1 MAKYLSLLWQGLHW
15 IGGGPLAVLILSAG
29 IYLMVR
35 YRFLPLRRFG
45 TAFRLTIGNLFA
57 PRRERQAAGDIS
69 PYQALTTALAAT
81 VGTGNIAGVATAITL
96 GGPGA
101 LFWMWV
107 SGFFGLAIKFS
118 EIVLA
123 VHYRRHL
130 PDGHIAGGPMYVLE
144 RGLKQRWLG
153 LTFAFFAS
161 LAAFGIGN
169 LVQAN
174 SAAAVAYSSWG
185 IPPFVTGVIMAVI
198 IAIVILG
205 GIERIGSFT
214 SRLIPVMALLY
225 AGGAL
230 AILILEYRQVPL
242 ALVEIFTGA
251 VTGRAAIGGFAGA
264 GLLQALRYGA
274 ARGVFSNE
282 AGLGSASIVHAAAKT
297 DHPVRQGLW
306 GIMEVF
312 IDTHL
317 ICTLTGLVLIVTGAW
332 TTSLEGA
339 SMTAEAFTRVL
350 HHPGELIVSIGLMLF
365 AFSTIISWAYYG
377 EKSFEYLIGSEKG
390 RAVYRLFWVGA
401 VVVGATGK
409 LYTVWALADGLN
421 ALMALPNLVGVLGLS
436 ALVYKLNQQFWKD

>member
-1 MAKYLSLLWQGLHW
+1 MPGYLQLLWRVLHW
-15 IGGGPLAVLILSAG
+15 IGVTPLAALILSAG

-45 TAFRLTIGNLFA
+45 AAFGLTFGSLFFS
-57 PRRERQAAGDIS
+57 PRNRPATGDIS

-107 SGFFGLAIKFS
+107 SAFFGLAIKFS

-123 VHYRRHL
+123 VYYRRRL

-144 RGLKQRWLG
+144 QGLKRRWLG
-153 LTFAFFAS
+153 LGFALFAS

-174 SAAAVAYSSWG
+174 SAAQVARSAWG
-185 IPPFVTGVIMAVI
+185 LPPLLTGVVMAVI
-198 IAIVILG
+198 TAIVILG

-214 SRLIPVMALLY
+214 SRLIPLMALLY
-225 AGGAL
+225 VGGAL
-230 AILILEYRQVPL
+230 AILVLEYQRIPMAL
-242 ALVEIFTGA
+242 AEIFAGA
-251 VTGRAAIGGFAGA
+251 VTGRAAAGGFAGA
-264 GLLQALRYGA
+264 GVLQALRYGA

-282 AGLGSASIVHAAAKT
+282 AGLGSASIAHAAAKT

-317 ICTLTGLVLIVTGAW
+317 ICTVTGLVLIVTGVW

-350 HHPGELIVSIGLMLF
+350 HGPGELIVSAGLLLF
-365 AFSTIISWAYYG
+365 AFSTIISWSYYG
-377 EKSFEYLIGSEKG
+377 EKSFEYLTGG
-390 RAVYRLFWVGA
+390 GQVFYRLIWAGV
-401 VVVGATGK
+401 VVVGATGR
-409 LYTVWALADGLN
+409 LYTIWALADALN
-421 ALMALPNLVGVLGLS
+421 AMMAIPNLVGVLSLS
-436 ALVYKLNQQFWKD
+436 TLVIKLNHQFWKH

>member
-1 MAKYLSLLWQGLHW
+1 MSCWNGSQ
-15 IGGGPLAVLILSAG
+15 
-29 IYLMVR
+29 
-35 YRFLPLRRFG
+35 
-45 TAFRLTIGNLFA
+45 
-57 PRRERQAAGDIS
+57 
-69 PYQALTTALAAT
+69 TALA
-81 VGTGNIAGVATAITL
+81 
-96 GGPGA
+96 GPDFC
-101 LFWMWV
+101 L
-107 SGFFGLAIKFS
+107 
-118 EIVLA
+118 
-123 VHYRRHL
+123 
-130 PDGHIAGGPMYVLE
+130 
-144 RGLKQRWLG
+144 
-153 LTFAFFAS
+153 FAS
-161 LAAFGIGN
+161 LRLSG
-169 LVQAN
+169 
-174 SAAAVAYSSWG
+174 SAAWSGQLGSGGSLFVGNTAFCDRSDHGSNYSHCDSRG
-185 IPPFVTGVIMAVI
+185 Y
-198 IAIVILG
+198 
-205 GIERIGSFT
+205 ERIGSFT

-365 AFSTIISWAYYG
+365 AFLQLSPGPIMG
-377 EKSFEYLIGSEKG
+377 EKF
-390 RAVYRLFWVGA
+390 
-401 VVVGATGK
+401 
-409 LYTVWALADGLN
+409 
-421 ALMALPNLVGVLGLS
+421 
-436 ALVYKLNQQFWKD
+436 

>member
-1 MAKYLSLLWQGLHW
+1 MPGYLQLLWRVLHW
-15 IGGGPLAVLILSAG
+15 IGGTPLAALILSAG

-45 TAFRLTIGNLFA
+45 AAFGLTFGSLFFS
-57 PRRERQAAGDIS
+57 PRNRPATGDIS

-107 SGFFGLAIKFS
+107 SAFFGLAIKFS

-123 VHYRRHL
+123 VYYRRRL

-144 RGLKQRWLG
+144 QGLKRRWLG
-153 LTFAFFAS
+153 LGFALFAS

-174 SAAAVAYSSWG
+174 SAAQVARSAWG
-185 IPPFVTGVIMAVI
+185 LPPLLTGVVMAVI
-198 IAIVILG
+198 TAIVILG

-214 SRLIPVMALLY
+214 SRLIPLMALLY
-225 AGGAL
+225 VGGAL
-230 AILILEYRQVPL
+230 AILVLEYQRIPMAL
-242 ALVEIFTGA
+242 AEIFAGA
-251 VTGRAAIGGFAGA
+251 VTGRAAAGGFAGA
-264 GLLQALRYGA
+264 GVLQALRYGA

-282 AGLGSASIVHAAAKT
+282 AGLGSASIAHAAAKT

-317 ICTLTGLVLIVTGAW
+317 ICTVTGLVLIVTGVW

-350 HHPGELIVSIGLMLF
+350 HGPGELIVSAGLLLF
-365 AFSTIISWAYYG
+365 AFSTIISWSYYG
-377 EKSFEYLIGSEKG
+377 EKSFEYLTGG
-390 RAVYRLFWVGA
+390 GQVFYRLIWAGV
-401 VVVGATGK
+401 VVVGATGR
-409 LYTVWALADGLN
+409 LYTIWALADALN
-421 ALMALPNLVGVLGLS
+421 AMMAIPNLVGVLSLS
-436 ALVYKLNQQFWKD
+436 TLVIKLNHQFWKH

>member
-1 MAKYLSLLWQGLHW
+1 MARYLGLLWQGLQW
-15 IGGGPLAVLILSAG
+15 IGGTPLAVIILATG
-29 IYLMVR
+29 IYLMLR
-35 YRFLPLRRFG
+35 FRFLPLRKFG
-45 TAFRLTIGNLFA
+45 TAFRVTVGSLFA
-57 PRRERQAAGDIS
+57 RSRTGPATGDIS

-107 SGFFGLAIKFS
+107 SALFGLAIKFS

-123 VHYRRHL
+123 VHFRRRL
-130 PDGHIAGGPMYVLE
+130 PNGQITGGPMYVLE
-144 RGLKQRWLG
+144 LGLKRRWLG
-153 LTFAFFAS
+153 LSFAFFAS

-174 SAAAVAYSSWG
+174 SAAEVARAAWGLPPIITGLLMAAV
-185 IPPFVTGVIMAVI
+185 T
-198 IAIVILG
+198 AIVILG
-205 GIERIGSFT
+205 GIRRIGSFT
-214 SRLIPVMALLY
+214 SRLIPLMSSLYMGGGLLILALKYQLILP
-225 AGGAL
+225 AL
-230 AILILEYRQVPL
+230 AEVF
-242 ALVEIFTGA
+242 AGA
-251 VTGRAAIGGFAGA
+251 FTGRAAVGGFAGA

-317 ICTLTGLVLIVTGAW
+317 ICTVTGLVLIVTGAW
-332 TTSLEGA
+332 TTTLEGA
-339 SMTAEAFTRVL
+339 AMTAEAFSRAL
-350 HHPGELIVSIGLMLF
+350 HAPGEVIVSIGLLLF
-365 AFSTIISWAYYG
+365 AFSTIISWSYYG
-377 EKSFEYLIGSEKG
+377 ERCFEYLTGG
-390 RAVYRLFWVGA
+390 GQVAYRLLWVA
-401 VVVGATGK
+401 VIVIGATGK
-409 LYTVWALADGLN
+409 LNTIWALADALN

-436 ALVYKLNQQFWKD
+436 ALVIKLSCQFWKH